1 MNPNQENDDFE
12 VVTNDTENSG
22 SDDSGSVDEFIRQL
36 EEREKDLHITV
47 DTTIIEIA
55 ESFEDGEFP
64 KFIESEFVS
73 RPSPTA
79 TLVETDQRV
88 DRSAELEAEMLRLK
102 SVIAKMEDERS
113 EIFQNSQRRAKDF
126 ATYKARAER
135 ERTETFQNQVGNLAT
150 FLLPT
155 LDNFS
160 RAISSAE
167 ELNEQQGVEFQR
179 FFEGVNLV
187 NQQMYEILAKMGIK
201 AIPTIGR
208 EFDPNFHEAVAVEER
223 EDFPDNYICQE
234 LVRGFCIG
242 ERVIRHSMVK
252 VVKNSTTAVE
262 INAPDVVS
270 EEALEY
276 VYPPEHENIPE

>member
-12 VVTNDTENSG
+12 VVTNDADNSAA
-22 SDDSGSVDEFIRQL
+22 DDGGSVDEFIRQL

-64 KFIESEFVS
+64 EFIESEFVS
-73 RPSPTA
+73 RPSSTA
-79 TLVETDQRV
+79 TFIETDQRV

-150 FLLPT
+150 FLLPA

-252 VVKNSTTAVE
+252 VVKNSTTAIE
-262 INAPDVVS
+262 INTPDVVS

-276 VYPPEHENIPE
+276 VYPPEHENISE